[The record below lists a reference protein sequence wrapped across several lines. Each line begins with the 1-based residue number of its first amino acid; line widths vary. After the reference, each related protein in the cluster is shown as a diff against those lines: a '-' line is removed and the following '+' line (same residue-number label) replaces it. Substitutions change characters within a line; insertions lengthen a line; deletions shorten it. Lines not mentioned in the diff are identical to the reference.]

1 MGVDRAPARI
11 GYSQNGSM
19 DEQRRARGR
28 KYLLRPVLFPSAAV
42 GIAILA
48 DERGV
53 GLLNAFPVP
62 YPVAMILSLLA
73 LDLMMYL
80 MHLMFHAVPA
90 FWRVHR
96 VHHADID
103 FDLTTGVRFHPIQIV
118 LSVPIKFAVIFV
130 LGPPVLAVLLFEAAF
145 NAVLVFS
152 HANIRIPTAVD
163 RVLRWFIV
171 TPDMHRLH
179 HSVDATET
187 NSNFGFALTWW
198 DRLFG
203 TYRAEPA
210 AGHEGMTIGVDQF
223 RARRDS
229 WLDRLLLQP
238 FRDDFGSYAINRRWG
253 TGEYSAS
260 AGSSPA
266 ESRQVPKVPH
276 GSSSGRGE
284 VWPASPHG
292 QQPFASYY
300 HGGSHGGGDDCNA
313 HVAPSRT
320 KTAE

>member
-1 MGVDRAPARI
+1 MLLIGNEPAIRLGI
-11 GYSQNGSM
+11 FASAFVLIALWELVGP
-19 DEQRRARGR
+19 RRALTAPKTVRWTNNVGLAVVNIFFVR
-28 KYLLRPVLFPSAAV
+28 VLFPSAAV

-80 MHLMFHAVPA
+80 VHLMFHAVPA
-90 FWRVHR
+90 LWRMHR

-130 LGPPVLAVLLFEAAF
+130 LGPPVLAVLVFEALF

-152 HANIRIPTAVD
+152 HANIRIPTGVD

-171 TPDMHRLH
+171 TPDAHRVH
-179 HSVDATET
+179 HSLDATET
-187 NSNFGFALTWW
+187 NSNFGLALTWW

-210 AGHEGMTIGVDQF
+210 AGHERMTIGVEQF
-223 RARRDS
+223 RTRRDS

-238 FRDDFGSYAINRRWG
+238 FRDDLGFYAINRRWAIG
-253 TGEYSAS
+253 
-260 AGSSPA
+260 GSST
-266 ESRQVPKVPH
+266 
-276 GSSSGRGE
+276 SGFPLRKR
-284 VWPASPHG
+284 
-292 QQPFASYY
+292 
-300 HGGSHGGGDDCNA
+300 N
-313 HVAPSRT
+313 
-320 KTAE
+320 